1 MAKILIVED
10 HALSRQMLVT
20 LLGSIGH
27 QLFEAGD
34 GLTAL
39 SIAQKEE
46 PDLIICDIVM
56 PGMDGVEFVRRLQQ
70 ETALP
75 KIPVIFYT
83 ALYRLPEIIQQ
94 DELNGNCRVI
104 PKPSDPSFII
114 QTVEEVLGVPS
125 QKTVPL
131 PATGHLL
138 YASSSNYFHDA
149 GLKLAMIMELSLSM
163 VMVRNPVNLLSTFCR
178 AVREILNCTHSLLT
192 LQDEKG
198 KSYFYRGDGNDPSLF
213 CPVELLPPANVIRQ
227 VMEKGVPVRWRQNTG
242 QALAIGLQGRESCTS
257 WMLVPLASPS
267 RTYGW
272 LCLSDKLAGLVFTA
286 EEEEMVMALSKQV
299 ALAYENILLAEE
311 LRQSEKQLHLTL
323 ATTGIQ
329 SWSWE
334 VGSEVVTWL
343 NPDGQEVYQSQP
355 MVEYIEKI
363 HPADRRMVR
372 EKLEQ
377 AMANGQNFEV
387 EFRIRQENRERWL
400 LAKGF
405 VCKENDQVVKL
416 MGINVDITERKRME
430 EENLA
435 SERELLRVTL
445 NSLTEGV
452 VATDNKGRMIFFN
465 EAASRLTGYTEAE
478 ALGRPVQEIL
488 YLLNDRTS
496 EPITMI
502 EPGVSY
508 KNHILVNRNLREIPV
523 FVESSPIK
531 LQNGKRI
538 GTVTVLLDISEQ
550 RQAEREL
557 LKTEKLESLGV
568 LAAGI
573 AHDFNNILTAIISN
587 IQLAAFYFDRNEDI
601 RPSLREIVEIAHKAT
616 GLTKQLLTFAKGGAP
631 IKKDAT
637 LIGLIKD
644 TTEFVLSGSKIKAH
658 YQIAEHLW
666 AVSIDEGQISQVIH
680 NLVINAKQAMPN
692 GGIIEIIAENVEIPP
707 GGKLKPGKY
716 VKVTIKDHGI
726 GISSDIIDK
735 IFDPFFTTKET
746 GNGLGLATAFSIIR
760 QHDGE
765 IEVESQVGVGSSF
778 MIYLPAT
785 TTVAPQEETVRET
798 ATTCADARILLMDD
812 EFNIRN
818 AVGSLLQSYGYEI
831 VLAGDGQETIETF
844 TRARQEGRP
853 FDVVVLDLTIPG
865 GMGGLEVIDHLRRIN
880 PEIKAIVSS
889 GYADDPIMAEY
900 KKYGFSGV
908 VSKPYKIDEL
918 LEVLQHVLCRVG
930 A

>member
-20 LLGSIGH
+20 LLESMGH
-27 QLFEAGD
+27 HLFEAGD
-34 GLTAL
+34 GLVAL
-39 SIAQKEE
+39 SIAQKEQ

-56 PGMDGVEFVRRLQQ
+56 PGMDGIEFFRRLRA
-70 ETALP
+70 ETELA

-83 ALYRLPEIIQQ
+83 ALYRLPEVIHL
-94 DELNGNCRVI
+94 DELTGNYRLI
-104 PKPSDPSFII
+104 PKPSDPSYII
-114 QTVEEVLGVPS
+114 KTVGKVLGVSS
-125 QKTVPL
+125 QKTDTPL
-131 PATGHLL
+131 TTERPLNP
-138 YASSSNYFHDA
+138 SPSKYFHDA
-149 GLKLAMIMELSLSM
+149 GLKLAMLMELSLSM
-163 VMVRNPVNLLSTFCR
+163 VRVRNPVHLLSTFCR
-178 AVREILNCTHSLLT
+178 AVCEILNCTNSLLA

-198 KSYFYRGDGNDPSLF
+198 KTYYYRGEQGSDPSLF
-213 CPVELLPPANVIRQ
+213 CTAELLPPANAIRQ
-227 VMEKGVPVRWRQNTG
+227 VMEKGVPLRWRQVTSQTATVN
-242 QALAIGLQGRESCTS
+242 LQGTEGFRS
-257 WMLVPLASPS
+257 WMVVPLASPS

-272 LCLSDKLAGLVFTA
+272 LCLINELTGLAFTD

-299 ALAYENILLAEE
+299 VLAYENILLVEE
-311 LRQSEKQLHLTL
+311 LRQSEKQLHLALST
-323 ATTGIQ
+323 AGIQ

-334 VGSEVVTWL
+334 AGTDVLTWL
-343 NPDGQEVYQSQP
+343 TTNGQGEYQTQSWA
-355 MVEYIEKI
+355 EYLQRI
-363 HPADRRMVR
+363 HPEDRKLVR
-372 EKLEQ
+372 QVLEQ
-377 AMANGQNFEV
+377 AMVDGQNFEV
-387 EFRIRQENRERWL
+387 EYRITQDNQEFWL
-400 LAKGF
+400 LSMGF
-405 VCKENDQVVKL
+405 VCKENERTVKV

-445 NSLTEGV
+445 NSLAEGV
-452 VATDNKGRMIFFN
+452 IATDNVGRVIFFN
-465 EAASRLTGYTEAE
+465 DAAEKLTGYSEAE
-478 ALGRPVQEIL
+478 ALGKPIRKIL

-496 EPITMI
+496 EPITQL

-508 KNHILVNRNLREIPV
+508 SNTVLVNTDLREIPV

-538 GTVTVLLDISEQ
+538 GTVTIILDISEQ

-573 AHDFNNILTAIISN
+573 AHDFNNILAAIISN

-616 GLTKQLLTFAKGGAP
+616 GLSKQLLTFAKGGAP
-631 IKKDAT
+631 IKKNAT

-658 YQIAEHLW
+658 YQIAEQLW
-666 AVSIDEGQISQVIH
+666 AVPIDEGQISQVIH

-692 GGIIEIIAENVEIPP
+692 GGIIEIIAENVEISP
-707 GGKLKPGKY
+707 GNRLKPGKY
-716 VKVTIKDHGI
+716 VKLTIKDQGI
-726 GISSDIIDK
+726 GISSEIIDK

-746 GNGLGLATAFSIIR
+746 GNGLGLATAISIIH

-765 IEVESQVGVGSSF
+765 IEVESQVGKGSSF
-778 MIYLPAT
+778 MLYLPAT
-785 TTVAPQEETVRET
+785 TSAIPTVETVRERAT
-798 ATTCADARILLMDD
+798 ARVDGRILLMDD
-812 EFNIRN
+812 EFNIRT

-831 VLAGDGQETIETF
+831 VLAGDGQETIDTF
-844 TRARQEGRP
+844 TRACQEGRP

-865 GMGGLEVIDHLRRIN
+865 GMGGLEVIDHLRRID

-918 LEVLQHVLCRVG
+918 LQVLQQVL
-930 A
+930 